1 MSALMETQGA
11 SVAYGPRRVVDGVS
25 FALEAGQALGVVG
38 ESGAGKSSL
47 LRVLAG
53 LTPLADGKLFWRGRD
68 ISRSNPVARRR
79 AGVRIGLVFQDPY
92 ASLNPRLPL
101 WAIVTEQE
109 RLDGERDNAKLKR
122 NAQAHLERVQL
133 DPAMMMRRPQALSGG
148 QRQRIA
154 IARALAGAPELLLL
168 DEPTSA
174 LDVTVQ
180 ANTLALLGGL
190 RRELGL
196 AVLMISHDLFAVRA
210 LCDDILIMRAGK
222 VVEAG
227 PKASIFAAPKAAYTK
242 ELIAATPMLG
252 ARAELAP

>member
-1 MSALMETQGA
+1 MSAIIEAQGA
-11 SVAYGPRRVVDGVS
+11 SVAYGPRRVVDGVN
-25 FALEAGQALGVVG
+25 FALAAGRALGVVG

-53 LTPLADGKLFWRGRD
+53 LAPLAEGKLFWRGRD
-68 ISRSNPVARRR
+68 ISRLVPAARRR

-92 ASLNPRLPL
+92 ASLNPRMPL
-101 WAIVTEQE
+101 WSIVTEQE
-109 RLDGERDNAKLKR
+109 RLDGERDSVKLKR
-122 NAQAHLERVQL
+122 KAQAHLERVQL
-133 DPAMMMRRPQALSGG
+133 DPAMMNRRPHALSGG
-148 QRQRIA
+148 QRQRVA

-180 ANTLALLGGL
+180 AKTLALLGEL

-196 AVLMISHDLFAVRA
+196 SVLMISHDLFAVRA

-222 VVEAG
+222 IVEAG
-227 PKASIFAAPKAAYTK
+227 PTATIFAAPQAAYTK
-242 ELIAATPMLG
+242 ELIAATPTLG
-252 ARAELAP
+252 ARPELTP